1 MNRADDAMVGRL
13 SGLASLTSAGA
24 ALVGFGAG
32 QLLANPLAH
41 PAMPALLAG
50 LALHVY
56 GMVGAAR
63 LRRAAGDL
71 PSLWQMAGY
80 WLCWLTL
87 ALLVAYTAWG
97 VVR

>member
-1 MNRADDAMVGRL
+1 MNRADNATVGRM
-13 SGLASLTSAGA
+13 SGLASVTSAGA
-24 ALVGFGAG
+24 AIAGFGAG

-56 GMVGAAR
+56 AMVGTAR

-80 WLCWLTL
+80 WLCWMTL

-97 VVR
+97 TAR